1 MYSSHYVIL
10 SHYQKNNFPIIVY
23 YLLSN
28 QNSNHIYTV
37 RKRIKDSQEA
47 RFPIKTW
54 NLYDRTLNSLPGTN
68 NDVESW
74 HSCFTQDTHLQ
85 FKNLDQN
92 RVVEADVLF
101 IDTGREIRYKCKRR
115 KEKESRI
122 YTMVSSYKD
131 HSRLKFLE
139 FMSLNLGSFELKKI
153 NLVPSYMYINTLF
166 LINYY
171 FGLILFCID
180 NK

>member
-1 MYSSHYVIL
+1 MNIFL
-10 SHYQKNNFPIIVY
+10 SYFEEVKSTSEPHFVKIFSYLEKNYIG
-23 YLLSN
+23 S
-28 QNSNHIYTV
+28 
-37 RKRIKDSQEA
+37 DSQEA

-54 NLYDRTLNSLPGTN
+54 NLYDRTLNSLSGTN

-74 HSCFTQDTHLQ
+74 HSCFTQDTKTNPTIPSVVQELRLEQ
-85 FKNLDQN
+85 S
-92 RVVEADVLF
+92 RVEADILF

-139 FMSLNLGSFELKKI
+139 LMSLNLGSFELKK
-153 NLVPSYMYINTLF
+153 
-166 LINYY
+166 
-171 FGLILFCID
+171 
-180 NK
+180 

>member
-1 MYSSHYVIL
+1 MIGPLILYRELIMTSSHGTVA
-10 SHYQKNNFPIIVY
+10 
-23 YLLSN
+23 LLKTLKQIPS
-28 QNSNHIYTV
+28 V
-37 RKRIKDSQEA
+37 VQELKLEQS
-47 RFPIKTW
+47 R
-54 NLYDRTLNSLPGTN
+54 
-68 NDVESW
+68 
-74 HSCFTQDTHLQ
+74 
-85 FKNLDQN
+85 
-92 RVVEADVLF
+92 VEADILF
-101 IDTGREIRYKCKRR
+101 IGTGREIRYKCKRR

-139 FMSLNLGSFELKKI
+139 LMSLNLGSFELKKI